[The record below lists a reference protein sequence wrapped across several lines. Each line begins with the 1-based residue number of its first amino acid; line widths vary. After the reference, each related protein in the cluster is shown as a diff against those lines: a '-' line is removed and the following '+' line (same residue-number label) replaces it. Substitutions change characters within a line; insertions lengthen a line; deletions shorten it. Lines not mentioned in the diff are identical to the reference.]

1 MDKNP
6 TDDLQERL
14 GFKDLQAAQD
24 WLANNPRG
32 RLVGVLDASQVVE
45 HCQSH
50 ACLAERRSLKAQVAS
65 LSEKIQSSSPTNP
78 SNDRTDTVPSIVPN
92 IASPNTSSD
101 SLLRSTNHELKTKCD
116 NLVERLRT
124 EREQFEKERQAW
136 TAFKRDY
143 ATIVACK
150 IIEEQH
156 KQASASHQIPPEPTT
171 NKDPLSTKGES
182 ATTSVARKSSDLAGQ
197 EESKKEVEP
206 KDVSWRM
213 PNTKRPSELEG
224 DTRSSKSPMRVR
236 SALKVIKSPSPRKSP
251 SSKPSPRKDVPS
263 HRVTPRLPDHLKRKP
278 QLTTPQSARQSR
290 ASGSARSG
298 LPTPQWIRYS
308 DRKARHHKQIWN
320 DDPSKEQ
327 PDNPVTDT
335 PFTSKKRDARSLITE
350 QDVFLAPKKLVETQ
364 SKKENPGEKNGDPS
378 TTKEALPPKKDSSMK
393 NDLMVKKDFAIK
405 KDLPAKKDFAIK
417 KDLPAKK
424 KDCASV
430 APVTAERYEELSTTE
445 EEPECESREIV
456 KPKKKKEEEEDD
468 RKEADREGSRGMSK
482 GKGRRESAQIRSSP
496 PSSESMADEDSRLSG
511 PEDFPGQRYMR
522 LVHKKRQKALA
533 KRVGR
538 RSSSSSHSHSR
549 NSVLPQQEPAG
560 RQNLNLLD
568 TFQIDPNNNFGVSH
582 VFDEVARGKQVRKQM
597 HARGCE
603 CCDGYY
609 QQAAKDLNDRSDHP
623 VDPATSVSRHQHE
636 ISRHRHFNPP
646 PLTPPGYWQMGF
658 PDTQRVQEINQLAEA
673 NKIAK
678 FQNIELQA
686 RNGTGPYKYKQP

>member
-1 MDKNP
+1 
-6 TDDLQERL
+6 
-14 GFKDLQAAQD
+14 
-24 WLANNPRG
+24 
-32 RLVGVLDASQVVE
+32 
-45 HCQSH
+45 
-50 ACLAERRSLKAQVAS
+50 
-65 LSEKIQSSSPTNP
+65 
-78 SNDRTDTVPSIVPN
+78 
-92 IASPNTSSD
+92 
-101 SLLRSTNHELKTKCD
+101 
-116 NLVERLRT
+116 
-124 EREQFEKERQAW
+124 
-136 TAFKRDY
+136 
-143 ATIVACK
+143 
-150 IIEEQH
+150 
-156 KQASASHQIPPEPTT
+156 
-171 NKDPLSTKGES
+171 
-182 ATTSVARKSSDLAGQ
+182 
-197 EESKKEVEP
+197 
-206 KDVSWRM
+206 M

-335 PFTSKKRDARSLITE
+335 PFTSKKRDARSLVTE
-350 QDVFLAPKKLVETQ
+350 QMCFLPLRNWPRPNRKRK
-364 SKKENPGEKNGDPS
+364 SGGEEWDPS

-393 NDLMVKKDFAIK
+393 NDLMKKDFAIK

-430 APVTAERYEELSTTE
+430 APVTAEPYEELSTTE

-533 KRVGR
+533 KR
-538 RSSSSSHSHSR
+538 
-549 NSVLPQQEPAG
+549 
-560 RQNLNLLD
+560 
-568 TFQIDPNNNFGVSH
+568 IDPNNNFGVSH

>member
-92 IASPNTSSD
+92 IPSPNTSSD

-116 NLVERLRT
+116 NLVESLRT

-156 KQASASHQIPPEPTT
+156 KQASASHHTPPVPTA
-171 NKDPLSTKGES
+171 NKDPLPAKGES
-182 ATTSVARKSSDLAGQ
+182 ATTSVARKSSDFAGQ
-197 EESKKEVEP
+197 KTELEP
-206 KDVSWRM
+206 KDVPCRM
-213 PNTKRPSELEG
+213 FNTKRPSELEG
-224 DTRSSKSPMRVR
+224 DTRSSKSPIRVR

-335 PFTSKKRDARSLITE
+335 PFTSKKRDARQLVTE
-350 QDVFLAPKKLVETQ
+350 QNAFLAPKKLAETQ
-364 SKKENPGEKNGDPS
+364 SKNENPGEKNGDPS
-378 TTKEALPPKKDSSMK
+378 TTKEDRPPRKDSSMK
-393 NDLMVKKDFAIK
+393 NEPMMKKDSSM
-405 KDLPAKKDFAIK
+405 K

-430 APVTAERYEELSTTE
+430 APVAAEPYEELSTTE

-522 LVHKKRQKALA
+522 LVHKKRQRALA

-538 RSSSSSHSHSR
+538 RSSSSSHSNSR
-549 NSVLPQQEPAG
+549 SSVLPQQEPAA

-568 TFQIDPNNNFGVSH
+568 TFQIDPNNNF
-582 VFDEVARGKQVRKQM
+582 RP
-597 HARGCE
+597 
-603 CCDGYY
+603 
-609 QQAAKDLNDRSDHP
+609 AKDLNDRSDHP

-686 RNGTGPYKYKQP
+686 RYNQSFFFFQSLCFIVSP